1 MDKSDIKQSKWE
13 ERFDK
18 DFVNIGMVVELCY
31 KEETTYGCDDLC
43 NDKIKQF
50 IRTLLAESENEIRQL
65 KIKLSEYENK
75 AKNIKD

>member
-1 MDKSDIKQSKWE
+1 MPDIKQSNWE

-50 IRTLLAESENEIRQL
+50 IKSLLAEEIKKAEDRGFIEAR
-65 KIKLSEYENK
+65 KIFDKSFPK
-75 AKNIKD
+75 